1 MLERGFDQAHGLRR
15 LFAHHTV
22 HLLPVVANPYAT
34 SSHVLLEGLCQGLA
48 AQGLHTLVVDGVAS
62 RYTTGVD
69 VAAAIARDLDLGQW
83 IDEFDTHTSVL
94 AAGGSLARFTEVS
107 EGRSAL
113 LFEALREA
121 APSADVIVF
130 HADAAVLSALFG
142 HRRVRPLVFTG
153 DDAQSLKHAYA
164 SIKILAQYGGL
175 LDHAVVMDATEQAIG
190 VPPAALRLVRC
201 VSDFL
206 GGEAHLVALT
216 STANDNEHVLAQAL
230 HQLSMNL
237 LHYALPFSLQD
248 GENGTWGAMPSSD
261 ARAHQQQHH
270 HHRGASAAA
279 TSVTHAFN

>member
-22 HLLPVVANPYAT
+22 HLLPVAANPHAA

-48 AQGLHTLVVDGVAS
+48 AQGLHTLVVDAVPSAS
-62 RYTTGVD
+62 GRGVD

-83 IDEFDTHTSVL
+83 IDHFDTHTSVL
-94 AAGGSLARFTEVS
+94 AAGASLSCFAETE
-107 EGRSAL
+107 GCATL

-121 APSADVIVF
+121 APSVDVIVF
-130 HADAAVLSALFG
+130 HADAAVLSALFAQK
-142 HRRVRPLVFTG
+142 RVRPLVFTG
-153 DDAQSLKHAYA
+153 DDAESLKHAYA
-164 SIKILAQYGGL
+164 SMKILAQYGGL
-175 LDHAVVMDATEQAIG
+175 LDHAVVMDANEQAIG

-201 VSDFL
+201 ASDFL
-206 GGEAHLVALT
+206 GAEAHLVAVT

-248 GENGTWGAMPSSD
+248 GE
-261 ARAHQQQHH
+261 
-270 HHRGASAAA
+270 AAA
-279 TSVTHAFN
+279 WDGVAAAPASLSTAATLAFN